1 MSGFLFLLVIDWI
14 MRRTVTGANTG
25 IRWKLWS
32 KLDDLDFADDIALTY
47 STKCQIQQKV
57 TNLSTTS
64 KTTGLKINSEKT
76 KLLSRLN
83 TTSNKNVQ
91 IDEHDIEAVESF
103 VYLGAYISKSG
114 GTEED
119 IKARLGKARAA
130 YSKLDKIWK
139 NSQFTYKTKIKIFKS
154 YVISVLLYSCEC
166 WRMTKT
172 DEKKLDAFL
181 HKSLRRMFKIYW
193 PMRVTNEEIRARAG
207 LETISK
213 QVARRRWTCLGHVLR
228 MDHYSHPRI
237 ALTWVPEGKRKRGRP
252 RETWRR
258 TIERELKENGLGT
271 WAAEA
276 SAAEDRTAWR
286 QRAYSP
292 ILHLENG

>member
-1 MSGFLFLLVIDWI
+1 MKSGVKLGCNMSGFLFLLVIDWI
-14 MRRTVTGANTG
+14 MRRTLTGAKTG

-32 KLDDLDFADDIALTY
+32 KLDDLGFADDVALTS

-57 TNLSTTS
+57 TNL
-64 KTTGLKINSEKT
+64 
-76 KLLSRLN
+76 RLN
-83 TTSNKNVQ
+83 TTSNENVQ
-91 IDEHDIEAVESF
+91 VDEHDIEDVESF
-103 VYLGAYISKSG
+103 MYLGAYISKSG
-114 GTEED
+114 GKEED
-119 IKARLGKARAA
+119 IKARLGKTRAA

-154 YVISVLLYSCEC
+154 NVISVLLYGCEC

-172 DEKKLDAFL
+172 DEKKPDAFL
-181 HKSLRRMFKIYW
+181 HKSLRQMFKIYW
-193 PMRVTNEEIRARAG
+193 PMRVTNEEIRARVG

-213 QVARRRWTCLGHVLR
+213 QVARRRWTWLGHVLK
-228 MDHYSHPRI
+228 MDYRSHPRI

-258 TIERELKENGLGT
+258 TVERELKGNGLGT
-271 WAAEA
+271 WAAAA

-286 QRAYSP
+286 QRAYGP